1 MRLEYFRDGIEDF
14 NMMELMK
21 QLPDNVRND
30 LEKEIRTI
38 APAFG
43 PTLQDPVRLTLIR
56 RKIGS
61 ALEKHLKSK

>member
-1 MRLEYFRDGIEDF
+1 
-14 NMMELMK
+14 MMELMK
-21 QLPDNVRND
+21 QLPDKVRTE
-30 LEKEIRTI
+30 LEKEIRAV

-43 PTLQDPVRLTLIR
+43 PTLQNPVRLTLIR